1 MEYRVVDHPEFL
13 PGCCFLSRTSE
24 GPFIDTGIDVED
36 LNPIG
41 RVYLAESTVSN
52 FAQELGY
59 APPEAWKRAKVLIT
73 DLTDALAEAQSVVA
87 GLTAANDA
95 LTAAGYAAPVLEL
108 HPPAGSIPEVLLW
121 VADHEDYSV
130 VVDRARAARDAE
142 LAESRPREQLLS
154 ELETY
159 LTMKPEYHHAH
170 QESGADD

>member
-1 MEYRVVDHPEFL
+1 VEYRVVDHPEFL

-59 APPEAWKRAKVLIT
+59 APPEAWKRAKALIA
-73 DLTDALAEAQSVVA
+73 DLSDALAEAQSVVA

-95 LTAAGYAAPVLEL
+95 LTAAGYTAPVVDLR
-108 HPPAGSIPEVLLW
+108 PPAGSVPEVLLW
-121 VADHEDYSV
+121 VAESDDFSV
-130 VVDRARAARDAE
+130 VVERARAARDAE
-142 LAESRPREQLLS
+142 LAEKRPREQLLS
-154 ELETY
+154 ELEMY
-159 LTMKPEYHHAH
+159 LTVKEATT
-170 QESGADD
+170 